1 MQTKAHCQTVL
12 FVSNGHGEDTVGA
25 QIARRVQVFA
35 GDRLRLLAFP
45 IVGAGNPYRQAGI
58 PVVGPQAQLPSGG
71 FGYLNIRNA
80 IRDVLAGGVGMALR
94 QLRFAWR
101 HRDEWD
107 AVVGVGDRV
116 SLHLND
122 RILKKPMIWVA
133 IAYSIRFVPPGGR
146 FGSPGRWRPLLDD
159 KVEAFVRDVDT
170 QAALKAMGYP
180 SRYVGNPMRDGLEP
194 NPETRRRVEL
204 ALRASGWDGSSPVVA
219 LLPGS
224 RKDALL
230 NLPGQL
236 EVFKILYNETGGR
249 IAGIVAWAPLDT
261 TGTLAEVLKRAGWI
275 LQVGSDRHGQSW
287 QAGAGEGVAFL
298 ADGSDRG
305 PMVPLVRQAFPEI
318 LDLCTVVLGQAGTAV
333 EQAVGLGKPAV
344 TFPGK
349 GMQVTPR
356 FLAAQGRLLRG
367 AVVVSDP
374 APRAVAR
381 EVLGILADPE
391 RYRTMAETGRRLMGL
406 PGATDAIARRIVERF
421 ALEI

>member
-25 QIARRVQVFA
+25 QIAQRVQILA

-45 IVGAGNPYRQAGI
+45 IVGAGNQYRHAGI
-58 PVVGPQAQLPSGG
+58 PVIGPQAQLPSGG

-80 IRDVLAGGVGMALR
+80 VRDVLAGGLGMAMR
-94 QLRFAWR
+94 QLHFVWR

-133 IAYSIRFVPPGGR
+133 IAYSVRFVPPGGR

-159 KVEAFVRDVDT
+159 KVEAFVRDADT
-170 QAALKAMGYP
+170 QAALQAMGYP
-180 SRYVGNPMRDGLEP
+180 SQYVGNPMCDGLEP
-194 NPETRRRVEL
+194 NPDIRRRVEV
-204 ALRASGWDGSSPVVA
+204 ALWAAGWDGASPVIA

-224 RKDALL
+224 RRDALL

-236 EVFKILYNETGGR
+236 EVLKILHHETGGR
-249 IAGIVAWAPLDT
+249 IAGIVAWAPSDAAE
-261 TGTLAEVLKRAGWI
+261 TLPEVLSGAGWM
-275 LQVGSDRHGQSW
+275 LQAGPDRCCANW
-287 QAGAGEGVAFL
+287 QAGPGEGVAVL
-298 ADGSDRG
+298 ADPNLHG
-305 PMVPLVRQAFPEI
+305 PIVPLVRNAFPEI
-318 LDLCTVVLGQAGTAV
+318 LDVCTVVLGQAGTAV

-344 TFPGK
+344 TFAGA

-356 FLAAQGRLLRG
+356 FLAAQARLLRG
-367 AVVVSDP
+367 AVALSDP
-374 APRAVAR
+374 APDAVAR
-381 EVLGILADPE
+381 EVLAILRDPE
-391 RYRTMAETGRRLMGL
+391 RYQTMAETGRRLMGL
-406 PGATDAIARRIVERF
+406 PGATNAIARRIVERF
-421 ALEI
+421 ALEV